1 MKRFIQGQDR
11 SQPTLFPES
20 LEEYIDEDNTVRV
33 IDAYVDELDLFSI
46 GFERVRPKATGRP
59 GYHPSILLKLYI
71 YGYLN
76 CIQSSRRLEREAG
89 RNVELMWLTGKLAPD
104 FKTIADFRKDNG
116 LAIQSA
122 CSQFVVLCRELGLF
136 ARTMVAIDG
145 AKFKAVNAREKNFTR
160 GKLTRR
166 IGQIEHSIEKY
177 LHALAATD
185 LQEGDAAD
193 AKTERLKEKI
203 SSMREKMA
211 ELKQLKDEISASSKK
226 QISLTDPDSV
236 AMATSTKAG
245 MVGYNVQT
253 VVDTEH
259 HLIVTHEVTNIV
271 SDKVLLTKMTEQGQ
285 AAIGRKDIKVFA
297 DRGYF
302 SGAEIMAAEKLGAT
316 TYVPKPYT
324 SGSKAAGRFGKHD
337 FLYQPA
343 DNSYQCPG
351 GQKMTYRFMSVEQ
364 GKDMQVYW
372 PDGCE
377 VCPVKAKCTTGKR
390 RRIKR
395 WVNED
400 IIDAMLNRLNEI
412 PEAMAIRRATV
423 EHPFGTL
430 KSWMGAT
437 HFLTKRLKN
446 VKTEMSLSVLAYNI
460 RRMISM
466 MGVTKLIRVIQA

>member
-11 SQPTLFPES
+11 SQSTLFPES
-20 LEEYIDEDNTVRV
+20 LDAYIDEGNAVRV
-33 IDAYVDELDLFSI
+33 VDAYVDELDLLNL
-46 GFERVRPKATGRP
+46 GFERVNPKATGRP
-59 GYHPSILLKLYI
+59 GYHPSVLLKLYI

-76 CIQSSRRLEREAG
+76 SIQSSRRLEREAG

-116 LAIQSA
+116 SAIQMA
-122 CSQFVVLCRELGLF
+122 CSQFIVLCRELGLF

-145 AKFKAVNAREKNFTR
+145 AKFKAVNARERNYTR

-166 IGQIEHSIEKY
+166 IGQIELSIAKY
-177 LHALAATD
+177 LKSLDATD
-185 LQEGDAAD
+185 LQEGELAD
-193 AKTERLKEKI
+193 EKAERLKEKI
-203 SSMREKMA
+203 SAMREKLA
-211 ELKQLKDEISASSKK
+211 QLQHLKVDVIARPEK
-226 QISLTDPDSV
+226 QISLTDPDAR
-236 AMATSTKAG
+236 AMATSRKAG

-259 HLIVTHEVTNIV
+259 HLIVAHEVTNIV
-271 SDKVLLTKMTEQGQ
+271 SDKLLLTQMTQQGQ
-285 AAIGRKDIKVFA
+285 AAIGRREIKVFA

-302 SGAEIMAAEKLGAT
+302 SGDEIVAAEKLGAI

-324 SGSKAAGRFGKHD
+324 SGSNAKGRFGKHD
-337 FLYQPA
+337 FIYHPE
-343 DNSYQCPG
+343 DNSYQCPA
-351 GQKMTYRFMSVEQ
+351 GQKMTYRLMSTED

-372 PDGCE
+372 PDGCGACE
-377 VCPVKAKCTTGKR
+377 LKPVCTTGKE

-395 WVNED
+395 WVKED
-400 IIDAMLNRLNEI
+400 VIDVMLARLNAL
-412 PEAMAIRRATV
+412 PEAMAIRRKTV

-430 KSWMGAT
+430 KSWMGVT

-446 VKTEMSLSVLAYNI
+446 VKTEMSLSVLSYNI

-466 MGVTKLIRVIQA
+466 MGVSRLIKVIKA

>member
-11 SQPTLFPES
+11 NQSTLFPES
-20 LEEYIDEDNTVRV
+20 LEGYIADDNTVRV
-33 IDAYVDELDLFSI
+33 VDAYVDELDLRAM
-46 GFERVRPKATGRP
+46 GFERVQPKATGRP

-116 LAIQSA
+116 PAIQAA
-122 CSQFVVLCRELGLF
+122 CSQFIVLCRELGLF

-166 IGQIEHSIEKY
+166 IGQIENSIEKY
-177 LHALAATD
+177 LHALDATD
-185 LQEGDAAD
+185 LQEGDSAD
-193 AKTERLKEKI
+193 AKAERLKEKI
-203 SSMREKMA
+203 TSMREKMA
-211 ELKQLKDEISASSKK
+211 ELKDMKAQLVASPEK
-226 QISLTDPDSV
+226 QISLTDSDSR

-259 HLIVTHEVTNIV
+259 HLIVAHEVTNIV
-271 SDKVLLTKMTEQGQ
+271 SDKVQLTKMTEQGQ
-285 AAIGRKDIKVFA
+285 AAIGRKNIKVFA

-302 SGAEIMAAEKLGAT
+302 SGVEIMATEKLGAT

-324 SGSKAAGRFGKHD
+324 SGSKAVGRFGKHD
-337 FLYQPA
+337 FLYQPK

-351 GQKMTYRFMSVEQ
+351 GQKMTYRFISVEQ
-364 GKDMQVYW
+364 GRDMQVYW

-377 VCPVKAKCTTGKR
+377 VCPVKAKCMTGKE

-400 IIDAMLNRLNEI
+400 IIDAMLKRLNDL

-466 MGVTKLIRVIQA
+466 MGARKLIRVIQA

>member
-1 MKRFIQGQDR
+1 VKRFIQGQDR
-11 SQPTLFPES
+11 SQSTLFPES
-20 LEEYIDEDNTVRV
+20 LEEYIGEDNTVHV
-33 IDAYVDELDLFSI
+33 IDAYVDELDLLSM
-46 GFERVRPKATGRP
+46 GFERVQPKVTGRP

-89 RNVELMWLTGKLAPD
+89 RNVELMWLTCKLAPD

-160 GKLTRR
+160 GKLT
-166 IGQIEHSIEKY
+166 
-177 LHALAATD
+177 
-185 LQEGDAAD
+185 
-193 AKTERLKEKI
+193 
-203 SSMREKMA
+203 
-211 ELKQLKDEISASSKK
+211 
-226 QISLTDPDSV
+226 PV

-259 HLIVTHEVTNIV
+259 HLIVAHEVTNIV
-271 SDKVLLTKMTEQGQ
+271 SDKVLLTKMTERGQ
-285 AAIGRKDIKVFA
+285 AAIGRKDIKVVA

-302 SGAEIMAAEKLGAT
+302 SGAEIMATEKLGAT

-337 FLYQPA
+337 FLYQPE

-351 GQKMTYRFMSVEQ
+351 GQKMTYRFMSAEQ
-364 GKDMQVYW
+364 GKNMQVYW

-377 VCPVKAKCTTGKR
+377 VCPVKTKCTTGKQ

-400 IIDAMLNRLNEI
+400 IIETMLKRLNEL
-412 PEAMAIRRATV
+412 PEAMPIRRATV

-466 MGVTKLIRVIQA
+466 MGVKKLIRVIQA

>member
-1 MKRFIQGQDR
+1 VKRFIQGQDR
-11 SQPTLFPES
+11 SQSTLFPES
-20 LEEYIDEDNTVRV
+20 LEEYIGEDNTVHV
-33 IDAYVDELDLFSI
+33 IDAYVDELDLLSM
-46 GFERVRPKATGRP
+46 GFERVQPKVTGRP

-89 RNVELMWLTGKLAPD
+89 RNVELMWLTCKLAPD

-122 CSQFVVLCRELGLF
+122 CSQFVTLCRDLGLF

-145 AKFKAVNAREKNFTR
+145 AKFKAVNARDKNFTR

-166 IGQIEHSIEKY
+166 IGQIEQSIEKY
-177 LHALAATD
+177 LHALDATD
-185 LQEGDAAD
+185 LQEGDGAD

-203 SSMREKMA
+203 ASMREKIA
-211 ELKQLKDEISASSKK
+211 ELKDMKAQLIASPKK

-236 AMATSTKAG
+236 AMATSKKAG

-259 HLIVTHEVTNIV
+259 HLIVAHEVTNIV
-271 SDKVLLTKMTEQGQ
+271 SDKVLLTKMTERGQ
-285 AAIGRKDIKVFA
+285 AAIGRKDIKVVA

-302 SGAEIMAAEKLGAT
+302 SGAEIMATEKLGAT

-337 FLYQPA
+337 FLYQPE

-351 GQKMTYRFMSVEQ
+351 GQKMTYRFMSAEQ
-364 GKDMQVYW
+364 GKNMQVYW

-377 VCPVKAKCTTGKR
+377 VCPVKTKCTTGKQ

-400 IIDAMLNRLNEI
+400 IIETMLKRLNEL
-412 PEAMAIRRATV
+412 PEAMPIRRATV

-466 MGVTKLIRVIQA
+466 MGVKKLIRVIQA

>member
-11 SQPTLFPES
+11 SQSTLFPAS
-20 LEEYIDEDNTVRV
+20 LEEYIDADNTVRV
-33 IDAYVDELDLFSI
+33 VDAYVDELDLFTL
-46 GFERVRPKATGRP
+46 GFERVNPKATGRP
-59 GYHPSILLKLYI
+59 GYHPSVLLKLYI

-76 CIQSSRRLEREAG
+76 RIQSSRRLEREAS

-116 LAIQSA
+116 PAIQSA

-145 AKFKAVNAREKNFTR
+145 AKFKAVNARERNFTK

-166 IGQIEHSIEKY
+166 IGQIEQSIGRY
-177 LHALAATD
+177 LQSLDATD
-185 LQEGDAAD
+185 LQEGDAAIE
-193 AKTERLKEKI
+193 KTERLKEKI
-203 SSMREKMA
+203 LAMREKMA
-211 ELKQLKDEISASSKK
+211 ELEQLKAELIASPEK
-226 QISLTDPDSV
+226 QISLTDPDSR

-259 HLIVTHEVTNIV
+259 HLIVAHEVTNIV
-271 SDKVLLTKMTEQGQ
+271 SDKVQLTRMTRQGQ
-285 AAIGRKDIKVFA
+285 EAIGRKNIEVFA

-302 SGAEIMAAEKLGAT
+302 SGDEIMATEALGAIPF
-316 TYVPKPYT
+316 VPKPYT
-324 SGSKAAGRFGKHD
+324 SNARKVGRFGKHD
-337 FLYQPA
+337 FIFQPK
-343 DNSYQCPG
+343 DNSYQCPA
-351 GQKMTYRFMSVEQ
+351 GQKMSYRFTSVEH

-377 VCPVKAKCTTGKR
+377 VCALKAKCTTGKQ

-395 WVNED
+395 WANEG
-400 IIDAMLNRLNEI
+400 ITDAMLARLKAL

-430 KSWMGAT
+430 KSWMGVT

-466 MGVTKLIRVIQA
+466 MGAKKLIRVIQA

>member
-1 MKRFIQGQDR
+1 MKRFILGQDR
-11 SQPTLFPES
+11 SQSTLFPES
-20 LEEYIDEDNTVRV
+20 LEEYIEEDNTVRV
-33 IDAYVDELDLFSI
+33 VDVYVDELDLFGL
-46 GFERVRPKATGRP
+46 GFERVNPKATGRP

-116 LAIQSA
+116 LAIQTA

-145 AKFKAVNAREKNFTR
+145 AKFKAVNAREKNYTR

-166 IGQIEHSIEKY
+166 IGQIEQSIERY
-177 LHALAATD
+177 LQSLDATD
-185 LQEGDAAD
+185 LQDGDAANE
-193 AKTERLKEKI
+193 KSERLNEKI
-203 SSMREKMA
+203 SAMREKMA
-211 ELKQLKDEISASSKK
+211 ELHQMKARLIASTEK
-226 QISLTDPDSV
+226 QISLTDPDSR

-253 VVDTEH
+253 VVDTEYH
-259 HLIVTHEVTNIV
+259 MIVAHEVTNIV
-271 SDKVLLTKMTEQGQ
+271 SDKLLLTQMTKQGQ

-302 SGAEIMAAEKLGAT
+302 SGDEIMATEALGAIP
-316 TYVPKPYT
+316 YVPKPYT
-324 SGSKAAGRFGKHD
+324 SNARKVGRFGKHD
-337 FLYQPA
+337 FIYQPE
-343 DNSYQCPG
+343 DNSYQCPA
-351 GQKMTYRFMSVEQ
+351 GQKMTYRFTSAEQ

-372 PDGCE
+372 ADGCA
-377 VCPVKAKCTTGKR
+377 VCPIKAKCTTGKER
-390 RRIKR
+390 RVKR
-395 WVNED
+395 WTNED
-400 IIDAMLNRLNEI
+400 ITDAMLKRLNEL

-430 KSWMGAT
+430 KAGMGVT

-460 RRMISM
+460 RRMISIF
-466 MGVTKLIRVIQA
+466 GVSRLIRVIQA

>member
-11 SQPTLFPES
+11 SQSTLFPET
-20 LEEYIDEDNTVRV
+20 LDAYIDEGNAVRV
-33 IDAYVDELDLFSI
+33 VDAYVDELDLFGL
-46 GFERVRPKATGRP
+46 GFERVNPKATGRP
-59 GYHPSILLKLYI
+59 GYHPSVLLKLYI

-76 CIQSSRRLEREAG
+76 SIQSSRRLEREAG

-116 LAIQSA
+116 SAIQMA
-122 CSQFVVLCRELGLF
+122 CSQFIVLCRELGLF

-145 AKFKAVNAREKNFTR
+145 AKFKAVNARERNYTR

-166 IGQIEHSIEKY
+166 IGQIELSITKY
-177 LHALAATD
+177 LKSLDATD
-185 LQEGDAAD
+185 LQEGELAD
-193 AKTERLKEKI
+193 EKSGRLKEKI
-203 SSMREKMA
+203 SAMREKLA
-211 ELKQLKDEISASSKK
+211 QLQHLKADVIARPEK
-226 QISLTDPDSV
+226 QISLTDPDAR
-236 AMATSTKAG
+236 AMATSRKAG

-259 HLIVTHEVTNIV
+259 HLIVAHEVTNIV
-271 SDKVLLTKMTEQGQ
+271 SDKLLLTQMTQQGQ
-285 AAIGRKDIKVFA
+285 AAIGRKEIKVFA

-302 SGAEIMAAEKLGAT
+302 SGDEIIAAEKLGAI

-324 SGSKAAGRFGKHD
+324 SGSNAKGRFGKHD
-337 FLYQPA
+337 FIYHPE
-343 DNSYQCPG
+343 DNSYQCPA
-351 GQKMTYRFMSVEQ
+351 GQKMTYRLMSTED

-372 PDGCE
+372 PDGCGACE
-377 VCPVKAKCTTGKR
+377 LKPVCTTGKE

-395 WVNED
+395 WVKED
-400 IIDAMLNRLNEI
+400 VIDAMLARLNAL
-412 PEAMAIRRATV
+412 PEAMAIRRKTV

-430 KSWMGAT
+430 KSWMGVT

-466 MGVTKLIRVIQA
+466 MGVSRLIRVIQA

>member
-1 MKRFIQGQDR
+1 MKRFIEGQDR
-11 SQPTLFPES
+11 SQSTLFPES
-20 LEEYIDEDNTVRV
+20 LEEYIDEDNAVRV
-33 IDAYVDELDLFSI
+33 VDAYVDELDLFGM
-46 GFERVRPKATGRP
+46 GFERVNPKATGRP

-76 CIQSSRRLEREAG
+76 RIQSSRRLEREAG

-116 LAIQSA
+116 PAIQTA
-122 CSQFVVLCRELGLF
+122 CSQFVILCRELGLF

-145 AKFKAVNAREKNFTR
+145 AKFKAVNAREKNFTK

-166 IGQIEHSIEKY
+166 IGQVAQSIERY
-177 LHALAATD
+177 LQSLDATD
-185 LQEGDAAD
+185 LQEGDAALE
-193 AKTERLKEKI
+193 KTERLKEKI
-203 SSMREKMA
+203 SAMREKMT
-211 ELKQLKDEISASSKK
+211 ELQDLKDELIASPEK
-226 QISLTDPDSV
+226 QISLTDPDSR

-259 HLIVTHEVTNIV
+259 HLIVAHEVTNIV
-271 SDKVLLTKMTEQGQ
+271 SDKVQLTKMTRQGQ
-285 AAIGRKDIKVFA
+285 AAIGRKDIEVFA

-302 SGAEIMAAEKLGAT
+302 SGDEIMATEALGAIP
-316 TYVPKPYT
+316 YVPKPYT
-324 SGSKAAGRFGKHD
+324 SNARKVGRFGKHD
-337 FLYQPA
+337 FIYQPE
-343 DNSYQCPG
+343 DNSYQCPA
-351 GQKMTYRFMSVEQ
+351 GQKMSYRFTSVEH

-377 VCPVKAKCTTGKR
+377 VCALKAKCTTGKQ

-395 WVNED
+395 WTNED
-400 IIDAMLNRLNEI
+400 ITDAMLARLNAL

-430 KSWMGAT
+430 KSWMGVT
-437 HFLTKRLKN
+437 HFLSKRLKN

-466 MGVTKLIRVIQA
+466 MGVKKLLRVIQA

>member
-1 MKRFIQGQDR
+1 
-11 SQPTLFPES
+11 
-20 LEEYIDEDNTVRV
+20 
-33 IDAYVDELDLFSI
+33 
-46 GFERVRPKATGRP
+46 
-59 GYHPSILLKLYI
+59 
-71 YGYLN
+71 
-76 CIQSSRRLEREAG
+76 
-89 RNVELMWLTGKLAPD
+89 
-104 FKTIADFRKDNG
+104 
-116 LAIQSA
+116 
-122 CSQFVVLCRELGLF
+122 
-136 ARTMVAIDG
+136 
-145 AKFKAVNAREKNFTR
+145 
-160 GKLTRR
+160 
-166 IGQIEHSIEKY
+166 
-177 LHALAATD
+177 
-185 LQEGDAAD
+185 
-193 AKTERLKEKI
+193 
-203 SSMREKMA
+203 MREKMA
-211 ELKQLKDEISASSKK
+211 ELKDMKAQLAAFSKK

-259 HLIVTHEVTNIV
+259 HLIVAHEVTNIV

-285 AAIGRKDIKVFA
+285 SAIGRKDIKVFA

-302 SGAEIMAAEKLGAT
+302 SGAEIMATEKLGAT

-337 FLYQPA
+337 FLYQPE

-377 VCPVKAKCTTGKR
+377 VCPVKAKCTTGKQ

-400 IIDAMLNRLNEI
+400 IIDAMLKRLNEL

-460 RRMISM
+460 RRMISI
-466 MGVTKLIRVIQA
+466 MGVSRLIRVIQA

>member
-1 MKRFIQGQDR
+1 MKRFILGQDR
-11 SQPTLFPES
+11 SQSTLFPES
-20 LEEYIDEDNTVRV
+20 LEEYIAEDNTVRV
-33 IDAYVDELDLFSI
+33 VDAYVDELDLFSM
-46 GFERVRPKATGRP
+46 GFERVQPKATGRP

-116 LAIQSA
+116 PAIQTA
-122 CSQFVVLCRELGLF
+122 CSQFIVLCRELGLF

-145 AKFKAVNAREKNFTR
+145 AKFKAVNAREKNFTK

-166 IGQIEHSIEKY
+166 IGQIEQSIERY
-177 LHALAATD
+177 LQSLEATD
-185 LQEGDAAD
+185 PQEGEVANE
-193 AKTERLKEKI
+193 KTERLREKI
-203 SSMREKMA
+203 AAMREKMA
-211 ELKQLKDEISASSKK
+211 ELENLRANIIASPER
-226 QISLTDPDSV
+226 QISLTDVDSR

-259 HLIVTHEVTNIV
+259 HLIVAHEVTNIV
-271 SDKVLLTKMTEQGQ
+271 SDKVQLTKMVRQGQ
-285 AAIGRKDIKVFA
+285 AAIGRKDIEVFA

-302 SGAEIMAAEKLGAT
+302 SGDEIMATEALGAIP
-316 TYVPKPYT
+316 YVPKPYT
-324 SGSKAAGRFGKHD
+324 SNARKVGRFGKHD
-337 FLYQPA
+337 FIYQSE
-343 DNSYQCPG
+343 DNSYQCPA
-351 GQKMTYRFMSVEQ
+351 GQKMTYRFTSVEQ

-372 PDGCE
+372 ADGCAI
-377 VCPVKAKCTTGKR
+377 CPIKSKCTTGKER
-390 RRIKR
+390 RVKR
-395 WVNED
+395 WKNED
-400 IIDAMLNRLNEI
+400 ITDAMLTRLNAL

-430 KSWMGAT
+430 KSWMGVT

-446 VKTEMSLSVLAYNI
+446 VQTEMSLSVLAYNI
-460 RRMISM
+460 RQMISM
-466 MGVTKLIRVIQA
+466 MGAKKLIRVIQA

>member
-1 MKRFIQGQDR
+1 MKRFILGQDR
-11 SQPTLFPES
+11 NQSTLFPES
-20 LEEYIDEDNTVRV
+20 LEEYIDEGNTVRV
-33 IDAYVDELDLFSI
+33 VDAYVDELDLLST
-46 GFERVRPKATGRP
+46 GFNRVRPEATGRP
-59 GYHPSILLKLYI
+59 GYHPSVLLKLYI

-76 CIQSSRRLEREAG
+76 RIQSSRRLEREAG

-116 LAIQSA
+116 FAIQTA
-122 CSQFVVLCRELGLF
+122 CSQFIVLCRELGLF

-145 AKFKAVNAREKNFTR
+145 AKFKAVNAREKSYTR

-166 IGQIEHSIEKY
+166 IGQIEQSIERY
-177 LHALAATD
+177 LQSLDATD
-185 LQEGDAAD
+185 LQDGDAAD
-193 AKTERLKEKI
+193 AKSSQLKERI
-203 SSMREKMA
+203 LAMREKMA
-211 ELKQLKDEISASSKK
+211 ELVELKDDLTASHDK
-226 QISLTDPDSV
+226 QISLTDPDAR

-259 HLIVTHEVTNIV
+259 HMIVAHEVTNIV
-271 SDKVLLTKMTEQGQ
+271 SDKLLLSRMTQQGQ
-285 AAIGRKDIKVFA
+285 VAVGRKAIKVFA

-302 SGAEIMAAEKLGAT
+302 SGDEIMATEALGAIP
-316 TYVPKPYT
+316 YVPKPYT
-324 SGSKAAGRFGKHD
+324 SNARKVGRFGKHD
-337 FLYQPA
+337 FIYHPE
-343 DNSYQCPG
+343 DNSYQCPA
-351 GQKMTYRFMSVEQ
+351 GQKMSYRFTSVEK

-377 VCPVKAKCTTGKR
+377 VCSIKAKCTTGKQR
-390 RRIKR
+390 RVKR
-395 WVNED
+395 WTNED
-400 IIDAMLNRLNEI
+400 ITDAMLKRLNAL

-430 KSWMGAT
+430 KSWMGVT

-466 MGVTKLIRVIQA
+466 MGAKELIRAIKA

>member
-1 MKRFIQGQDR
+1 MKRFILGQDR
-11 SQPTLFPES
+11 SQSTLFPES

-33 IDAYVDELDLFSI
+33 VDAYVDELDLFGL
-46 GFERVRPKATGRP
+46 GFERVNPKATGRP

-76 CIQSSRRLEREAG
+76 RIQSSRRLEREAG

-116 LAIQSA
+116 LAIQTA
-122 CSQFVVLCRELGLF
+122 CSQFIVLCRELGLF
-136 ARTMVAIDG
+136 TRTMVAIDG

-166 IGQIEHSIEKY
+166 IGQIEQSIEKY
-177 LHALAATD
+177 LQSLDATD
-185 LQEGDAAD
+185 LQDGDAAD

-203 SSMREKMA
+203 AAMREKMA
-211 ELKQLKDEISASSKK
+211 ELVQLKDVLTASPEK
-226 QISLTDPDSV
+226 QISLTDPDSR

-259 HLIVTHEVTNIV
+259 HMIVAHEVTNIV
-271 SDKVLLTKMTEQGQ
+271 SDKVQLTKMVKQGQ
-285 AAIGRKDIKVFA
+285 AAIGRKDIEVFA

-302 SGAEIMAAEKLGAT
+302 SGNEIMATEKLGAI

-324 SGSKAAGRFGKHD
+324 SGSRAAGRFGKHD
-337 FLYQPA
+337 FLYQPD

-377 VCPVKAKCTTGKR
+377 ICPVKVKCTTGKQ

-400 IIDAMLNRLNEI
+400 IIDRMLTRLNNL

-430 KSWMGAT
+430 KSWMGVT

-466 MGVTKLIRVIQA
+466 MGVKSLIRVIQT

>member
-1 MKRFIQGQDR
+1 MKRFIEGQDR
-11 SQPTLFPES
+11 SQSTLFPES
-20 LEEYIDEDNTVRV
+20 LEEYIDADNAVRV
-33 IDAYVDELDLFSI
+33 VDAYVDELDLFAL
-46 GFERVRPKATGRP
+46 GFERVNPKSTGRP
-59 GYHPSILLKLYI
+59 GYHPSVLLKLYI

-76 CIQSSRRLEREAG
+76 RIQSSRRLEREAG

-116 LAIQSA
+116 PAIQTA

-136 ARTMVAIDG
+136 ARTMVVIDG
-145 AKFKAVNAREKNFTR
+145 AKFKAVNAREKNFTK

-166 IGQIEHSIEKY
+166 IGQIEQSIERY
-177 LHALAATD
+177 LQSLDATD
-185 LQEGDAAD
+185 LQECDAAIE
-193 AKTERLKEKI
+193 KTDRLNEKI
-203 SSMREKMA
+203 SAMREKMA
-211 ELKQLKDEISASSKK
+211 ELQDLKDQLIASPEK
-226 QISLTDPDSV
+226 QMSLTDPDAR

-259 HLIVTHEVTNIV
+259 HLIVAHEVTNIV
-271 SDKVLLTKMTEQGQ
+271 SDKVQLTKMTRQGQ
-285 AAIGRKDIKVFA
+285 AAIGRKNIEVFA

-302 SGAEIMAAEKLGAT
+302 SGDEIMATEALGAIP
-316 TYVPKPYT
+316 YVPKPYT
-324 SGSKAAGRFGKHD
+324 SNARKVGRFGKHD
-337 FLYQPA
+337 FIYQPE
-343 DNSYQCPG
+343 DNSYQCPA
-351 GQKMTYRFMSVEQ
+351 GQKMTYRFTSVEH

-372 PDGCE
+372 PDGCD
-377 VCPVKAKCTTGKR
+377 VCALKAKCTTGKQ

-395 WVNED
+395 WTNED
-400 IIDAMLNRLNEI
+400 ITDAMLKRLNDL

-430 KSWMGAT
+430 KSWMGVT

-466 MGVTKLIRVIQA
+466 MGASRLIEVIQA

>member
-1 MKRFIQGQDR
+1 MKRFIIGQDR
-11 SQPTLFPES
+11 NQSTLFPES

-33 IDAYVDELDLFSI
+33 VDAYVDELNLFEL
-46 GFERVRPKATGRP
+46 GFERVNPQATGRP

-76 CIQSSRRLEREAG
+76 RIQSSRRLEREAN

-116 LAIQSA
+116 VAIQMA
-122 CSQFVVLCRELGLF
+122 CSQFIVLCRDLGLF

-145 AKFKAVNAREKNFTR
+145 AKFKAVNAREKNYTR

-166 IGQIEHSIEKY
+166 IGQIEQSIERY
-177 LHALAATD
+177 LQSLDATD
-185 LQEGDAAD
+185 LQDGDAAD
-193 AKTERLKEKI
+193 SKSSQLKERI
-203 SSMREKMA
+203 SAMREKMA
-211 ELKQLKDEISASSKK
+211 ELVQLKTDLTASHDK
-226 QISLTDPDSV
+226 QISLTDPDAR

-253 VVDTEH
+253 VVDTKH
-259 HLIVTHEVTNIV
+259 HMIVAHEVTNTV
-271 SDKVLLTKMTEQGQ
+271 SDKVLLSRMTQQGQ
-285 AAIGRKDIKVFA
+285 EAIGRKSIKVFA

-302 SGAEIMAAEKLGAT
+302 SGDEIMATEALGAIP
-316 TYVPKPYT
+316 YVPKPYT
-324 SGSKAAGRFGKHD
+324 SNARKVGRFGKHD
-337 FLYQPA
+337 FIYQSD
-343 DNSYQCPG
+343 DNSYQCPAG
-351 GQKMTYRFMSVEQ
+351 EKMPYRFTSVEK

-372 PDGCE
+372 PDGCN
-377 VCPVKAKCTTGKR
+377 VCTLKTKCTTGKQ

-395 WVNED
+395 WINED
-400 IIDAMLNRLNEI
+400 ITDAMLKRLNAL

-430 KSWMGAT
+430 KSWMGVT
-437 HFLTKRLKN
+437 HFLTKRLPN

-466 MGVTKLIRVIQA
+466 MGVPNLIRVIQP

>member
-1 MKRFIQGQDR
+1 VKRFIQGQDR
-11 SQPTLFPES
+11 NQSTLFPES
-20 LEEYIDEDNTVRV
+20 LEEYIEEDNTVRV
-33 IDAYVDELDLFSI
+33 VDAYVDELDLLSM
-46 GFERVRPKATGRP
+46 GFERVQPKATGRP

-116 LAIQSA
+116 PAIQSA
-122 CSQFVVLCRELGLF
+122 CSQFVTLCRELGLF

-177 LHALAATD
+177 LHALDATD
-185 LQEGDAAD
+185 LQEGDATD

-203 SSMREKMA
+203 TSMREKMA
-211 ELKQLKDEISASSKK
+211 ELKDMKAQLVASPKK

-259 HLIVTHEVTNIV
+259 HLIVAHEVTNIV

-302 SGAEIMAAEKLGAT
+302 SGAEIMGTEKLGAT

-324 SGSKAAGRFGKHD
+324 SGSKAAG
-337 FLYQPA
+337 
-343 DNSYQCPG
+343 
-351 GQKMTYRFMSVEQ
+351 
-364 GKDMQVYW
+364 
-372 PDGCE
+372 
-377 VCPVKAKCTTGKR
+377 CPVKAKCTTGKQ

-400 IIDAMLNRLNEI
+400 IIDAMLKRLNEL

-430 KSWMGAT
+430 KSWMGVT
-437 HFLTKRLKN
+437 HFLTKRLPN

-466 MGVTKLIRVIQA
+466 MGVKKLIRVIQA